1 MKSKYCC
8 HGRLFC
14 CPSHYGLKLEENWRK
29 KVKLS
34 LARHK
39 ENKSYYQKR
48 MLSQYL
54 AKGLIYQELFLASRP
69 LTARS
74 LLTGPVLQTETALMY
89 DAALLFATA
98 LSELDRS
105 QEIETAVLS
114 CDSEQS
120 WEHGNSLIN
129 YMKLVSTQRI
139 VYLYPMPVFF
149 MIILMIVSRLRW
161 TDSVGGSS
169 LMGPASAV
177 IFSLILWN

>member
-1 MKSKYCC
+1 M
-8 HGRLFC
+8 HL
-14 CPSHYGLKLEENWRK
+14 
-29 KVKLS
+29 
-34 LARHK
+34 
-39 ENKSYYQKR
+39 
-48 MLSQYL
+48 
-54 AKGLIYQELFLASRP
+54 LIYQELFLASRP
-69 LTARS
+69 LTGHS

-120 WEHGNSLIN
+120 GEHGNSLIN
-129 YMKLVSTQRI
+129 YMKLVSTLGT
-139 VYLYPMPVFF
+139 VYLYQIPVFF
-149 MIILMIVSRLRW
+149 MIILIIVSRLRW

-177 IFSLILWN
+177 IFSLILSN